1 METDHGP
8 LLAQSMLQ
16 LDGVRP
22 VVFLANLQPHMTSQT
37 LLRKPSLAAARN
49 IFLADHNE
57 MLHALLIHSDVKGDA
72 GMCWLL
78 IVHDVNPA
86 RWLACWLS

>member
-1 METDHGP
+1 
-8 LLAQSMLQ
+8 MLQ

-22 VVFLANLQPHMTSQT
+22 VVFLANLQPHMK
-37 LLRKPSLAAARN
+37 LLRKPCLAAARN

-72 GMCWLL
+72 EMCWLL
-78 IVHDVNPA
+78 IIHDVNPA